1 MLLSNF
7 KIDKSVRNF
16 EKCPFPKGTNRQQGT
31 LQCAG
36 TLDAYLVARKKPLTE
51 RSHGAESVSS
61 PSLSDGKEGSLQFAS
76 AKQGKVKPTRTGAQK
91 RKGYYVEQ
99 KTIDN

>member
-61 PSLSDGKEGSLQFAS
+61 PSLSNNKEEGSPQLAS
-76 AKQGKVKPTRTGAQK
+76 ARQVKAQPHRKGAQE
-91 RKGYYVEQ
+91 RKGYILCGAENY
-99 KTIDN
+99 